1 MSDTS
6 GSLAR
11 HAATAACLF
20 MLSVNAHA
28 QSKEAP
34 TSGPDF
40 FTRYDFHLS
49 AKRLIVDDEQFSW
62 DTDFGGEIDIVDYGK
77 GSVSGIANYE
87 GILGDEF
94 RPFDPNQSYYAL
106 QVSMSYRL
114 PKAEL
119 TGVFHHVSRHLIDRP
134 KPFPIAWNVAGARVS
149 GRIAARGLTMDARAQ
164 AGGVVERANVDYKWT
179 GDLDLVV
186 RRMLNSHVG
195 VFAHGFGEL
204 IGVNGTIGSRGT
216 QTGGLIEAGVRFD
229 GRAGAVE
236 LFAGY
241 EHRIDADPVNLES
254 RSWGLA
260 GFRLVGK

>member
-20 MLSVNAHA
+20 VLSVDAHA
-28 QSKEAP
+28 QSQQAP
-34 TSGPDF
+34 TPGTGF

-49 AKRLIVDDEQFSW
+49 AKRLIVDDEQFTW
-62 DTDFGGEIDIVDYGK
+62 DTDFGGEADFVDYGK
-77 GSVSGIANYE
+77 GRVSGVANYE

-94 RPFDPNQSYYAL
+94 RPFDPNQSYYTL

-114 PKAEL
+114 PKAEV

-134 KPFPIAWNVAGARVS
+134 KPFSIAWNVAGARVA
-149 GRIAARGLTMDARAQ
+149 GRIVARGLTIDARAQ
-164 AGGVVERANVDYKWT
+164 AGGVVQRATVDYQWT

-186 RRMLNSHVG
+186 RRPLNSHVG
-195 VFAHGFGEL
+195 VFAHGYGEL
-204 IGVNGTIGSRGT
+204 VGVNGAIPGRST
-216 QTGGLIEAGVRFD
+216 QKGGLIEAGVRFD
-229 GRAGAVE
+229 GRVGAVE
-236 LFAGY
+236 VFAGY
-241 EHRIDADPVNLES
+241 EHRFDADPVTFAS